1 MRKKIEY
8 GYKNKAGKNLLELL
22 RNISKNHCMYCYAL
36 LKSDRV
42 DTGNLEHSI
51 EKKLDEEHLEE
62 CVQNIAL
69 TCSHCNQSLKGLEKK
84 NVVKN
89 PSTDRIIS
97 RKSEL

>member
-1 MRKKIEY
+1 MSI

-69 TCSHCNQSLKGLEKK
+69 AGVRGKYGSKIEIRYNGPDLC
-84 NVVKN
+84 V
-89 PSTDRIIS
+89 
-97 RKSEL
+97 